1 MRNKG
6 KRIMPLSI
14 TTKTNYIMYE
24 KENAIMIAIL
34 NGNDTIKIDDTIIN
48 LPTPQKSG
56 TIRQQETYARLK
68 AKELLNNI

>member
-1 MRNKG
+1 MRNT
-6 KRIMPLSI
+6 RLVLVSI

>member
-1 MRNKG
+1 
-6 KRIMPLSI
+6 
-14 TTKTNYIMYE
+14 MYE

-48 LPTPQKSG
+48 LPTPQTSG
-56 TIRQQETYARLK
+56 TIITDKYNVEAVTRLK

>member
-1 MRNKG
+1 
-6 KRIMPLSI
+6 MPLSI

>member
-1 MRNKG
+1 
-6 KRIMPLSI
+6 
-14 TTKTNYIMYE
+14 MYE